1 MTDDTL
7 RSVELE
13 RLGLGQYRATNVRG
27 GSITIGGGGAEFTA
41 VELFLAALG
50 GCGAADVDHITVKRA
65 EPETFRVSVTGDKIR
80 DEQGNRLVNLAVTFE
95 VTFAPGAAGDAA
107 REALPRAVAQSHDR
121 LCTVSR
127 TVQLGTPI
135 EDRLTPS
142 AS

>member
-1 MTDDTL
+1 MTDDTF

-13 RLGLGQYRATNVRG
+13 RLGLGHYRATNARG
-27 GSITIGGGGAEFTA
+27 GSITFGSGGPEFTA
-41 VELFLAALG
+41 VELFLAALA

-80 DEQGNRLVNLAVTFE
+80 DGQGNRLLNLTVTFD
-95 VTFAPGAAGDAA
+95 VTFPSGADGDAA

-135 EDRLTPS
+135 EDRIASS
-142 AS
+142 A

>member
-7 RSVELE
+7 RTVELD
-13 RLGLGQYRATNVRG
+13 RLGLGRYRATNVRG
-27 GSITIGGGGAEFTA
+27 GSITIGGGGPEFTA

-50 GCGAADVDHITVKRA
+50 ACGAADVDHITVKRA

-95 VTFAPGAAGDAA
+95 VTFAAGAAGDAA
-107 REALPRAVAQSHDR
+107 REALPRAAAQSHDR

-127 TVQLGTPI
+127 TVQLGTPV
-135 EDRLTPS
+135 EDRVAQS
-142 AS
+142 A